1 MSEKRRTPNPEV
13 DEQELINQVHMRTM
27 SGSMGFRTPS
37 APAAEIGVG
46 QPPSSERSKNEKAEG
61 DYDSTFLVS
70 NVLDARKATYI
81 GAEIHNLTKWAVDN
95 VAPAGTS
102 IGGYITRMM
111 EQHYADNWERILA
124 IYEAKQ
130 ANKKT
135 PLENAS
141 FIKHKEQQPL
151 YEYIQYYCQPPDCR
165 HPFRIHVRPSG
176 LKVCR
181 CVGQSEEIGKEH
193 R

>member
-46 QPPSSERSKNEKAEG
+46 QLPLSERSKNEKAEG

-70 NVLDARKATYI
+70 NVLDARTATYI
-81 GAEIHNLTKWAVDN
+81 GAEIHNLTKWVVDN

-102 IGGYITRMM
+102 IGGYITRVM
-111 EQHYADNWERILA
+111 EQHYADNWERIQA

-141 FIKHKEQQPL
+141 FIKHKEQ
-151 YEYIQYYCQPPDCR
+151 
-165 HPFRIHVRPSG
+165 
-176 LKVCR
+176 
-181 CVGQSEEIGKEH
+181 
-193 R
+193 

>member
-27 SGSMGFRTPS
+27 SSAMGFRTPS

-46 QPPSSERSKNEKAEG
+46 QPPSSERSKNEEAEG

-81 GAEIHNLTKWAVDN
+81 GAEIHNLTKWVVDN

-102 IGGYITRMM
+102 IGGYITRVM

-130 ANKKT
+130 ANRKT

-141 FIKHKEQQPL
+141 FIKRKEQ
-151 YEYIQYYCQPPDCR
+151 
-165 HPFRIHVRPSG
+165 
-176 LKVCR
+176 
-181 CVGQSEEIGKEH
+181 
-193 R
+193 

>member
-1 MSEKRRTPNPEV
+1 MKEKRRTPNPDV

-27 SGSMGFRTPS
+27 SGAMGLMTPPAPVAES
-37 APAAEIGVG
+37 AGEQKENDIEMTTEP
-46 QPPSSERSKNEKAEG
+46 R
-61 DYDSTFLVS
+61 DYDGTFLVP

-81 GAEIHNLTKWAVDN
+81 GAEVHNLTKWVVDN

-102 IGGYITRMM
+102 IGGYITRVM

-130 ANKKT
+130 ADKKT

-141 FIKHKEQQPL
+141 FIKHKEQ
-151 YEYIQYYCQPPDCR
+151 
-165 HPFRIHVRPSG
+165 
-176 LKVCR
+176 
-181 CVGQSEEIGKEH
+181 
-193 R
+193 

>member
-1 MSEKRRTPNPEV
+1 MREKRRTPNPDV

-27 SGSMGFRTPS
+27 SGAMVFRTPS

-46 QPPSSERSKNEKAEG
+46 QPSSSERSKKEKAEG

-70 NVLDARKATYI
+70 NVLEARKATYI
-81 GAEIHNLTKWAVDN
+81 GAEIHNLTKWVVDN

-102 IGGYITRMM
+102 IGGYITRVM

-141 FIKHKEQQPL
+141 FIKHKEQ
-151 YEYIQYYCQPPDCR
+151 
-165 HPFRIHVRPSG
+165 
-176 LKVCR
+176 
-181 CVGQSEEIGKEH
+181 
-193 R
+193 

>member
-1 MSEKRRTPNPEV
+1 MKEKRRTPNPEV

-46 QPPSSERSKNEKAEG
+46 QPPSSERSKNEEAEG

-81 GAEIHNLTKWAVDN
+81 GAEIHNLTKWVVDN

-102 IGGYITRMM
+102 IGGYITRVM
-111 EQHYADNWERILA
+111 EQHYAENWERILA

-130 ANKKT
+130 ANRKT

-141 FIKHKEQQPL
+141 FIKHKEQ
-151 YEYIQYYCQPPDCR
+151 
-165 HPFRIHVRPSG
+165 
-176 LKVCR
+176 
-181 CVGQSEEIGKEH
+181 
-193 R
+193 

>member
-1 MSEKRRTPNPEV
+1 MKEKRRTSNPDV

-27 SGSMGFRTPS
+27 SGAMGFM
-37 APAAEIGVG
+37 APPAPIAETAAV
-46 QPPSSERSKNEKAEG
+46 QPPSSERSKKEKAEG

-81 GAEIHNLTKWAVDN
+81 GAEIHNLTKWVVDN

-102 IGGYITRMM
+102 IGGYITRVM

-141 FIKHKEQQPL
+141 FIKHKEQ
-151 YEYIQYYCQPPDCR
+151 
-165 HPFRIHVRPSG
+165 
-176 LKVCR
+176 
-181 CVGQSEEIGKEH
+181 
-193 R
+193 

>member
-13 DEQELINQVHMRTM
+13 DEQELINQVQMRTM
-27 SGSMGFRTPS
+27 SSAMGFRTPS

-46 QPPSSERSKNEKAEG
+46 QPPSSERSKNEEAEG

-81 GAEIHNLTKWAVDN
+81 GAEIHNLTKWVVDN

-102 IGGYITRMM
+102 IGGYITRVM

-130 ANKKT
+130 SNKKT

-141 FIKHKEQQPL
+141 FIKHKEQ
-151 YEYIQYYCQPPDCR
+151 
-165 HPFRIHVRPSG
+165 
-176 LKVCR
+176 
-181 CVGQSEEIGKEH
+181 
-193 R
+193 

>member
-1 MSEKRRTPNPEV
+1 MKEKRRTPNPDV

-27 SGSMGFRTPS
+27 SGAMGLMTPP
-37 APAAEIGVG
+37 APVAELTGEQKENDIEMTPEPLVTEQKTKAAREGR
-46 QPPSSERSKNEKAEG
+46 PSSSERNRTAQLAR
-61 DYDSTFLVS
+61 DYDNIFLVS

-81 GAEIHNLTKWAVDN
+81 GAEVHNLTKWVVDN

-102 IGGYITRMM
+102 IGGYITRVM

-130 ANKKT
+130 ADKKT

-141 FIKHKEQQPL
+141 FIKHNKQ
-151 YEYIQYYCQPPDCR
+151 
-165 HPFRIHVRPSG
+165 
-176 LKVCR
+176 
-181 CVGQSEEIGKEH
+181 
-193 R
+193 

>member
-1 MSEKRRTPNPEV
+1 MKEKRRTANPEV

-37 APAAEIGVG
+37 APAAKIGVG
-46 QPPSSERSKNEKAEG
+46 QPSSSERSKNEKAEG

-81 GAEIHNLTKWAVDN
+81 GAEIHDLTKWVVDN

-102 IGGYITRMM
+102 IGGYITRVM
-111 EQHYADNWERILA
+111 EQHYAENWERILA

-130 ANKKT
+130 ANRKT

-141 FIKHKEQQPL
+141 FIKHKEQ
-151 YEYIQYYCQPPDCR
+151 
-165 HPFRIHVRPSG
+165 
-176 LKVCR
+176 
-181 CVGQSEEIGKEH
+181 
-193 R
+193 

>member
-46 QPPSSERSKNEKAEG
+46 QPPSSERSKNEEAEG

-81 GAEIHNLTKWAVDN
+81 GAEIHNLTKWVVDN

-102 IGGYITRMM
+102 IGGYITRVM
-111 EQHYADNWERILA
+111 EQHYAENWERILA

-130 ANKKT
+130 ANRKT

-141 FIKHKEQQPL
+141 FIKHKEQ
-151 YEYIQYYCQPPDCR
+151 
-165 HPFRIHVRPSG
+165 
-176 LKVCR
+176 
-181 CVGQSEEIGKEH
+181 
-193 R
+193 

>member
-1 MSEKRRTPNPEV
+1 MKEKRRTANPEV

-81 GAEIHNLTKWAVDN
+81 GAEIHNLTKWVVDN

-102 IGGYITRMM
+102 IGGYITRVM
-111 EQHYADNWERILA
+111 EQHYAENWERILA
-124 IYEAKQ
+124 IYEAKL
-130 ANKKT
+130 ANWKT

-141 FIKHKEQQPL
+141 FIKHKEQ
-151 YEYIQYYCQPPDCR
+151 
-165 HPFRIHVRPSG
+165 
-176 LKVCR
+176 
-181 CVGQSEEIGKEH
+181 
-193 R
+193 

>member
-1 MSEKRRTPNPEV
+1 MKEKRRTPNPEV

-46 QPPSSERSKNEKAEG
+46 QPPSSERSKNEEAEG

-81 GAEIHNLTKWAVDN
+81 GAEIHNLTKWVVDN

-102 IGGYITRMM
+102 IGGYITRVM

-141 FIKHKEQQPL
+141 FIKHKEQ
-151 YEYIQYYCQPPDCR
+151 
-165 HPFRIHVRPSG
+165 
-176 LKVCR
+176 
-181 CVGQSEEIGKEH
+181 
-193 R
+193 

>member
-1 MSEKRRTPNPEV
+1 MKEKRRTPNPDV

-27 SGSMGFRTPS
+27 SGAMGLMTPP
-37 APAAEIGVG
+37 APIAELTGEQKENDIEMTPEPFVTEQKTKAAREGR
-46 QPPSSERSKNEKAEG
+46 PSSSERNRTAQLAR
-61 DYDSTFLVS
+61 DYDNIFLVS

-81 GAEIHNLTKWAVDN
+81 GAEVHNLTKWVVYN

-102 IGGYITRMM
+102 IGGYITRVM

-130 ANKKT
+130 ADKKT

-141 FIKHKEQQPL
+141 FIKHKEQ
-151 YEYIQYYCQPPDCR
+151 
-165 HPFRIHVRPSG
+165 
-176 LKVCR
+176 
-181 CVGQSEEIGKEH
+181 
-193 R
+193 

>member
-1 MSEKRRTPNPEV
+1 MKEKRRTSNPDV

-46 QPPSSERSKNEKAEG
+46 QPPSSERSKNEEAEG

-81 GAEIHNLTKWAVDN
+81 GAEIHNLTKWVVDN

-102 IGGYITRMM
+102 IGGYITRVM

-141 FIKHKEQQPL
+141 FIKHKEQ
-151 YEYIQYYCQPPDCR
+151 
-165 HPFRIHVRPSG
+165 
-176 LKVCR
+176 
-181 CVGQSEEIGKEH
+181 
-193 R
+193 

>member
-27 SGSMGFRTPS
+27 SDSMGFRTPS

-46 QPPSSERSKNEKAEG
+46 QPPSSERSKKEKAEG

-81 GAEIHNLTKWAVDN
+81 GAEIHNLTKWVVDN

-102 IGGYITRMM
+102 IGGYITRVM

-141 FIKHKEQQPL
+141 FIKHKEQ
-151 YEYIQYYCQPPDCR
+151 
-165 HPFRIHVRPSG
+165 
-176 LKVCR
+176 
-181 CVGQSEEIGKEH
+181 
-193 R
+193 

>member
-37 APAAEIGVG
+37 APAAEIDVG
-46 QPPSSERSKNEKAEG
+46 QPPSSERSKNEEAEG

-81 GAEIHNLTKWAVDN
+81 GAEIHNLTKWVVDN

-102 IGGYITRMM
+102 IGGYITRVM

-130 ANKKT
+130 ANRKT

-141 FIKHKEQQPL
+141 FIKHKEQ
-151 YEYIQYYCQPPDCR
+151 
-165 HPFRIHVRPSG
+165 
-176 LKVCR
+176 
-181 CVGQSEEIGKEH
+181 
-193 R
+193 

>member
-1 MSEKRRTPNPEV
+1 MKEKRRTPNPDV

-27 SGSMGFRTPS
+27 SGAMGLMTPPAPVTES
-37 APAAEIGVG
+37 AGEQYENDMEVTTEP
-46 QPPSSERSKNEKAEG
+46 R

-81 GAEIHNLTKWAVDN
+81 GAEIHHLTKWVVDN

-102 IGGYITRMM
+102 IGGYITRVM

-130 ANKKT
+130 ADKKT

-141 FIKHKEQQPL
+141 FIKHKEQ
-151 YEYIQYYCQPPDCR
+151 
-165 HPFRIHVRPSG
+165 
-176 LKVCR
+176 
-181 CVGQSEEIGKEH
+181 
-193 R
+193 

>member
-1 MSEKRRTPNPEV
+1 MSEKRRISNPEV

-46 QPPSSERSKNEKAEG
+46 QPPSSERSKNEEAEG

-81 GAEIHNLTKWAVDN
+81 GAEIHHLTKWVVDN

-102 IGGYITRMM
+102 IGGYITRVM

-141 FIKHKEQQPL
+141 FIKHKEQ
-151 YEYIQYYCQPPDCR
+151 
-165 HPFRIHVRPSG
+165 
-176 LKVCR
+176 
-181 CVGQSEEIGKEH
+181 
-193 R
+193 

>member
-1 MSEKRRTPNPEV
+1 MSEKRRISNPEV

-27 SGSMGFRTPS
+27 SGAMGFRTPS

-46 QPPSSERSKNEKAEG
+46 QPSSSERSKKEKAEG

-81 GAEIHNLTKWAVDN
+81 GAEIHNLTKWVVDN

-102 IGGYITRMM
+102 IGGYITRVM

-130 ANKKT
+130 ANRKT

-141 FIKHKEQQPL
+141 FIKRKEQ
-151 YEYIQYYCQPPDCR
+151 
-165 HPFRIHVRPSG
+165 
-176 LKVCR
+176 
-181 CVGQSEEIGKEH
+181 
-193 R
+193 

>member
-1 MSEKRRTPNPEV
+1 MKEKRRTSNPDV

-27 SGSMGFRTPS
+27 SGAMGFM
-37 APAAEIGVG
+37 APPAPIAETAAV
-46 QPPSSERSKNEKAEG
+46 QPPSSERSKKEKAEG

-70 NVLDARKATYI
+70 NVLDARKATSI
-81 GAEIHNLTKWAVDN
+81 GAEIHNLTKWVVDN

-102 IGGYITRMM
+102 IGGYITRVM

-141 FIKHKEQQPL
+141 FIKHKEQ
-151 YEYIQYYCQPPDCR
+151 
-165 HPFRIHVRPSG
+165 
-176 LKVCR
+176 
-181 CVGQSEEIGKEH
+181 
-193 R
+193 